1 MLDPDDEPSKNEPDE
16 FDPHSLGPKTPSI
29 PNTAANAE
37 NADPE
42 TANLFWILVIV
53 FNVAVM
59 GLAIGPMFIVFR
71 NRWGLGLQLFLGGAI
86 LFAYGYYRYR
96 KFTSE

>member
-1 MLDPDDEPSKNEPDE
+1 MLDPDDEPSKHEPPE
-16 FDPHSLGPKTPSI
+16 FDPHSLGPKTPSV
-29 PNTAANAE
+29 PNTADNAD

-53 FNVAVM
+53 FNVALM
-59 GLAIGPMFIVFR
+59 GLSIGPMFIVFQG
-71 NRWGLGLQLFLGGAI
+71 RWVLGSQLFLGGAI

-96 KFTSE
+96 QFNTD